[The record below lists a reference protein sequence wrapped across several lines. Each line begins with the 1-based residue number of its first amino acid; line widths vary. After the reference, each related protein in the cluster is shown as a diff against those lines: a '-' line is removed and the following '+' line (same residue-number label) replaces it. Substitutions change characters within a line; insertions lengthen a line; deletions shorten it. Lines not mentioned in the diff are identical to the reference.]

1 VLDFVIDL
9 ARRSGQRMMVRLV
22 KGAYW
27 DAEIKRAQIDG
38 LAGYPVY
45 TRKVYTDVSYLACAK
60 LLAARDVIYP
70 QFATHNAHS
79 LAAIFHLAAADGR
92 AWQPGDYEFQC
103 LHGMGEPLYDQIV
116 GRADRHRLVRIYAPV
131 GSHETLLAYL
141 VRRLLENGAN
151 TSFVNRIVDERVPVE
166 ELIADP
172 VEQAA
177 PLAGAPH
184 PRIALPSDLFG
195 ALRTNSA
202 AIDLASEPVRARIAV
217 ALAAS
222 RTTPFSAGPI
232 VAGRSAVPTEVA
244 RSPTPPIAAKSSVAS
259 PKRRPPTP
267 GTRSP
272 QPARPRPTGPPPRQ
286 RCAATAW
293 SAPRRCSSTRPT
305 PCSRS
310 PCARPASRG
319 PTRWPSC
326 ARRSTSCATTPS
338 RRAASMPPAT
348 WRSARCCASARGTSR
363 SRSSAAR
370 SPPRSPP
377 ATRCSPSPPSR
388 RR

>member
-1 VLDFVIDL
+1 
-9 ARRSGQRMMVRLV
+9 MMVRLV

-60 LLAARDVIYP
+60 KLLAARDAIYP

-116 GRADRHRLVRIYAPV
+116 GQAGRHRLVRIYAPV

-195 ALRTNSA
+195 AQRSNSA
-202 AIDLASEPVRARIAV
+202 GIDLASEPVRARIAA
-217 ALAAS
+217 ALAGS
-222 RTTPFSAGPI
+222 RATPFAAGPI
-232 VAGRSAVPTEVA
+232 VAGRSAVPADVAPISNPADHGEVVGG
-244 RSPTPPIAAKSSVAS
+244 VAE
-259 PKRRPPTP
+259 RRPTTP

-272 QPARPRPTGPPPRQ
+272 PPARPRPTGPPPRP
-286 RCAATAW
+286 RCAAIAW
-293 SAPRRCSSTRPT
+293 SAPPALFEREADTLLALAVREAGKSWANAVAELREAVDFL
-305 PCSRS
+305 RYYAQQ
-310 PCARPASRG
+310 ARG
-319 PTRWPSC
+319 FD
-326 ARRSTSCATTPS
+326 
-338 RRAASMPPAT
+338 AASHV
-348 WRSARCCASARGTSR
+348 RSARCCASARGTSR

-377 ATRCSPSPPSR
+377 ATRCSPSRPSR
-388 RR
+388 PR